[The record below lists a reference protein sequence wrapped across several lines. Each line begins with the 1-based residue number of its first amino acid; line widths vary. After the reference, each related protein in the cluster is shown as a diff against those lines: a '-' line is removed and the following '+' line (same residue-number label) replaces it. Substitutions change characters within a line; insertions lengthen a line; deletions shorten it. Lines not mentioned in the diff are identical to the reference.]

1 MQIPARA
8 KFCPECGAGQSS
20 EGAPVILV
28 ILLLGSSLLLMS
40 SSYVTTKQISGQK
53 SSTFTSSA
61 NAAVLAPVPPKSVN
75 ESAYLAAKE
84 FVQKSFPN
92 AMRISEANESPV
104 VKDGETAVN
113 VTMYVDA
120 LANGSPVRN
129 VLQVKLDM
137 AAGEWKLKE
146 ISQ

>member
-1 MQIPARA
+1 
-8 KFCPECGAGQSS
+8 
-20 EGAPVILV
+20 
-28 ILLLGSSLLLMS
+28 MS
-40 SSYVTTKQISGQK
+40 SSYVTTKQIAGQK
-53 SSTFTSSA
+53 SSALTSSA
-61 NAAVLAPVPPKSVN
+61 HAAVLAPVPPKSVN

-92 AMRISEANESPV
+92 AMRISEVNESPV
-104 VKDGETAVN
+104 VKDGETGVN

-120 LANGSPVRN
+120 LANGTPVRN